1 MRHAEFEQGVPYM
14 RRAVLA
20 LICLCNLGVAQSS
33 GVLVGTVTAS
43 SGRPVR
49 NTRIVLISLTDGT
62 RRETATD
69 ELGIYAF
76 SLLPAGSYVLEPA
89 NRSTVFSRA
98 SPVALRA
105 GEKRSWRVIWVY
117 WKYST

>member
-1 MRHAEFEQGVPYM
+1 M

-20 LICLCNLGVAQSS
+20 LIWLCNIGVAQSS
-33 GVLVGTVTAS
+33 GVLVGIVTAP
-43 SGRPVR
+43 SGRPAR
-49 NTRIVLISLTDGT
+49 NTRIVLISLIDGT

-76 SLLPAGSYVLEPA
+76 SLLPAGSYVLKPA
-89 NRSTVFSRA
+89 DRSIVVSRA

-105 GEKRSWRVIWVY
+105 GEKRSWRVVWVY
-117 WKYST
+117 PKYSN

>member
-1 MRHAEFEQGVPYM
+1 M

-20 LICLCNLGVAQSS
+20 LICLCSSALAQSS
-33 GVLVGTVTAS
+33 GVLVGTVTAP
-43 SGRPVR
+43 SGRPFQ
-49 NTRIVLISLTDGT
+49 NTRVVLISLTDGT

-89 NRSTVFSRA
+89 KRSTVLSRAGLSRTRFSRA
-98 SPVALRA
+98 NPVALRE
-105 GEKRSWRVIWVY
+105 GEKRSWRVVWVDS
-117 WKYST
+117 KSSN